1 MVDAAN
7 LLVGLLVQ
15 KLDALVTGD
24 KKLGLLYK
32 LDEGEDAGA
41 HWYFC
46 PHNSQPFSSHFAVL
60 LTALRCALPLLPT
73 SAADRDSTMTR
84 LSGAGR
90 SLRPDGQLRSGTGL
104 QLLFKWEVKATSGS
118 MLDAVEDLQG
128 ESGNPKCRRQLCRQP
143 WEGHSKP
150 ARMSQ
155 LCHVADMLLKL

>member
-15 KLDALVTGD
+15 KLDALLTGE

-41 HWYFC
+41 HLVLL
-46 PHNSQPFSSHFAVL
+46 PTQSHFAVL

-73 SAADRDSTMTR
+73 FAADRDSTMTR

-118 MLDAVEDLQG
+118 MLDAVEDLRG
-128 ESGNPKCRRQLCRQP
+128 ESGNPKCRRRLY
-143 WEGHSKP
+143 SN
-150 ARMSQ
+150 A
-155 LCHVADMLLKL
+155 